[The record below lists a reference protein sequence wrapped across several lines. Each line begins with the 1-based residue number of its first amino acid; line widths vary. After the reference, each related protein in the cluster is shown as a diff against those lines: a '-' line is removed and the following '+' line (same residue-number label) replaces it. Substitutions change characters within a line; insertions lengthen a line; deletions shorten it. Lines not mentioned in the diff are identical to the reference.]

1 MNTRKLN
8 HITTAKQ
15 DNILSK
21 LSNGFEDYRF
31 EYNALPEINFDDI
44 DTSTS
49 FFGKTLSMPLM
60 ISAITGGINE
70 AIQINNALVQFAQ
83 NYSIAMGIGSERI
96 LLENDALLNKGFNIR
111 KLAPDIL
118 IFANLGAVQLNYGYT
133 IEHCKKAV
141 DLIEADAITLHI
153 NPLQEVFQNSGNTN
167 FDNLLSKIEILCK
180 NMNVPVIVKEV
191 GFGISKNV
199 AQRLID
205 TGVSCIDVAGRG
217 GTDWIKIESISSE
230 NKIIQNVAKDFD
242 EIGIR
247 TADALY
253 DIQNINI
260 LKIASGGIKNG
271 IEIAKAIALGADI
284 TGIARG
290 FLLNIDNL
298 DEYYL
303 TLLKSLQICMFSI
316 GVKSIKELKS
326 TTKIKFKPNTK

>member
-70 AIQINNALVQFAQ
+70 AIQINNALAQFAQ

-290 FLLNIDNL
+290 FLLNLGNL

-303 TLLKSLQICMFSI
+303 TLLKSLQTCMFSI
-316 GVKSIKELKS
+316 GVKSVKELKS
-326 TTKIKFKPNTK
+326 TTKIKFKPNV

>member
-8 HITTAKQ
+8 HITIAKR

-31 EYNALPEINFDDI
+31 EYNAFPEINFDDI

-49 FFGKTLSMPLM
+49 FLGKTLSMPLM

-70 AIQINNALVQFAQ
+70 SIQINNTLAQFAQ

-118 IFANLGAVQLNYGYT
+118 LFANLGAVQLNYGYT
-133 IEHCKKAV
+133 VEHCKKAV
-141 DLIEADAITLHI
+141 NLIEADAVALHI

-180 NMNVPVIVKEV
+180 NVNVPVIVKEI

-199 AQRLID
+199 AQKLVDI
-205 TGVSCIDVAGRG
+205 GVSCIDVAGRG

-260 LKIASGGIKNG
+260 LKIASGGIRNG

-290 FLLNIDNL
+290 FLLNLDNL

-326 TTKIKFKPNTK
+326 TTKIKFKTNTK